1 MKTQKRLNV
10 ILVVLIIVLV
20 SIISFVGIFY
30 QSRNEMVSRIP
41 EYKSGTNIKGHRI
54 VTLEVSEDGKTSGEE
69 STENKTTENEVA
81 ENETSNNAESK
92 NAENNTDNYK
102 KSAEIIKKRLKNLKV
117 EDYSVSLD
125 ENTGKIEI
133 DLPENDQ
140 TDIILSDIT
149 QKGNFQIA
157 DSSTNEVLLS
167 NNDVKSVD
175 VGKQVNGSYSVV
187 YMNIKFNMQ
196 GAKKFKN
203 VTVKYQNNVSENTIV
218 AENTTE
224 ENTTTTENSTEKN
237 STSEENIAKN
247 TTSDESSDSS
257 NKNRQVVL
265 KIDDTTMMTTSFT
278 EVIDNGTLSLT
289 IGSSKDNDEIQ
300 TYVYGGDN
308 LAAIIE
314 NEAMPLQYEIK
325 GNTYVA
331 SELGTSN
338 IKIIVYVEIAIALV
352 ISLYL
357 IIRYK
362 VKGIM
367 ATILS
372 VGYVAVLLLVIRY
385 ANVVLSIEGI
395 LAIALSFVVNTV
407 FNIMLLNRIKE
418 KNMTAEEKRQKY
430 NEALKRYSL
439 SIIPIVIIAIVCCLV
454 NWDAIYSFGMVMFWG
469 IIISII
475 YNLTFTNVIVKNSK

>member
-1 MKTQKRLNV
+1 MKAQKRLNV

-41 EYKSGTNIKGHRI
+41 EYKSGTNIKGYRI
-54 VTLEVSEDGKTSGEE
+54 VTLEVSEDGTKSGEE

-81 ENETSNNAESK
+81 ENETSNNEESK
-92 NAENNTDNYK
+92 NTENNADNYK

-167 NNDVKSVD
+167 NSDIKSVD
-175 VGKQVNGSYSVV
+175 VGKQVNGSYTVV
-187 YMNIKFNMQ
+187 YMNINFNMQ

-203 VTVKYQNNVSENTIV
+203 VTVKYQNNVSENTI
-218 AENTTE
+218 ATENTTE
-224 ENTTTTENSTEKN
+224 ENTTTTENSTEEN
-237 STSEENIAKN
+237 S
-247 TTSDESSDSS
+247 TSDESADSS
-257 NKNRQVVL
+257 NESRQVVL

-331 SELGTSN
+331 SEIGTSN
-338 IKIIVYVEIAIALV
+338 IKMIVYVEIAIALV

-357 IIRYK
+357 IIRYR
-362 VKGIM
+362 VKGIL

-372 VGYVAVLLLVIRY
+372 IGYVAILLLAIRY

-439 SIIPIVIIAIVCCLV
+439 SIIPIVIIAVVCCLV

-475 YNLTFTNVIVKNSK
+475 YNLTFTNVVVKNSK

>member
-1 MKTQKRLNV
+1 MKAQKRLNV

-54 VTLEVSEDGKTSGEE
+54 VTLEVSEDGTKSGEE

-81 ENETSNNAESK
+81 ENETSNNEESK
-92 NAENNTDNYK
+92 NTENNADNYK

-167 NNDVKSVD
+167 NSDIKSVD
-175 VGKQVNGSYSVV
+175 VGKQVNGSYTVV
-187 YMNIKFNMQ
+187 YMNINFNMQ

-203 VTVKYQNNVSENTIV
+203 VTVKYQNNVSENTIA

-224 ENTTTTENSTEKN
+224 ENTTTTGNSTEEN
-237 STSEENIAKN
+237 STSEEN
-247 TTSDESSDSS
+247 TTSDESADSS
-257 NKNRQVVL
+257 NESRQVVL

-331 SELGTSN
+331 SEIGTSN
-338 IKIIVYVEIAIALV
+338 IKMIVYVEIAIALV

-357 IIRYK
+357 IIRYR

-372 VGYVAVLLLVIRY
+372 IGYVAILLLAIRY

-395 LAIALSFVVNTV
+395 LAIALSFVVNTI

-439 SIIPIVIIAIVCCLV
+439 SIIPIVIIAVVCCLV

-475 YNLTFTNVIVKNSK
+475 YNLTFTNVVVKNSK

>member
-1 MKTQKRLNV
+1 MKAQKRLNV

-41 EYKSGTNIKGHRI
+41 EYKSGTNIKGYRI
-54 VTLEVSEDGKTSGEE
+54 VTLEVSEDGTKSGEE
-69 STENKTTENEVA
+69 STENETTENEVA
-81 ENETSNNAESK
+81 ENETSNNEESK
-92 NAENNTDNYK
+92 NTENNADNYK

-167 NNDVKSVD
+167 NSDIKSVD
-175 VGKQVNGSYSVV
+175 VGKQVNGSYTVV
-187 YMNIKFNMQ
+187 YMNINFNMQ

-203 VTVKYQNNVSENTIV
+203 VTVKYQNNVSENTIA

-224 ENTTTTENSTEKN
+224 ENTTTTENSTEEN
-237 STSEENIAKN
+237 STSEENTAEN
-247 TTSDESSDSS
+247 TTSDESADSS
-257 NKNRQVVL
+257 NESRQVVL

-331 SELGTSN
+331 SEIGTSN

-357 IIRYK
+357 IIRYR

-372 VGYVAVLLLVIRY
+372 VGYVAILLLAIRY

-418 KNMTAEEKRQKY
+418 KNMTAEEKKQKY

-439 SIIPIVIIAIVCCLV
+439 SIIPIVIIAVVCCLV

-475 YNLTFTNVIVKNSK
+475 YNLTFTNVVVKNSK

>member
-1 MKTQKRLNV
+1 MKAQKRLNV

-54 VTLEVSEDGKTSGEE
+54 VTLEVSEDGTKSGEE

-81 ENETSNNAESK
+81 ENETSNNEESK
-92 NAENNTDNYK
+92 NTENNADNYK

-167 NNDVKSVD
+167 NSDIKSVD

-187 YMNIKFNMQ
+187 YMNINFNMQ

-203 VTVKYQNNVSENTIV
+203 VTVKYQNNVSENTI
-218 AENTTE
+218 ATENTTE
-224 ENTTTTENSTEKN
+224 ENTTTTENSTEEN
-237 STSEENIAKN
+237 STSEEN
-247 TTSDESSDSS
+247 TTSDESADSS
-257 NKNRQVVL
+257 NESRQVVL

-331 SELGTSN
+331 SEIGTSN

-357 IIRYK
+357 IIKYR

-395 LAIALSFVVNTV
+395 LAIALSFVVNTI

-418 KNMTAEEKRQKY
+418 KNMTAEEKKQKY

-439 SIIPIVIIAIVCCLV
+439 SIIPIVIIAVVCCLV

-475 YNLTFTNVIVKNSK
+475 YNLTFTNVVVKNSK

>member
-1 MKTQKRLNV
+1 MKAQKRLNV

-54 VTLEVSEDGKTSGEE
+54 VTLEVSEDGTKSGEE
-69 STENKTTENEVA
+69 STENETTENEVA
-81 ENETSNNAESK
+81 ENETSNNEESK
-92 NAENNTDNYK
+92 NTENNADNYK

-167 NNDVKSVD
+167 NSDIKSVD
-175 VGKQVNGSYSVV
+175 VGKQVNGSYTVV
-187 YMNIKFNMQ
+187 YMNINFNMQ

-203 VTVKYQNNVSENTIV
+203 VTVKYQNNVSENTIA

-224 ENTTTTENSTEKN
+224 ENTTTTENSTEEN
-237 STSEENIAKN
+237 STSEEN
-247 TTSDESSDSS
+247 TTSDESAESS
-257 NKNRQVVL
+257 NESRQVVL

-331 SELGTSN
+331 SEIGTSN

-357 IIRYK
+357 IIRYR

-372 VGYVAVLLLVIRY
+372 VGYVAILLLAIRY

-418 KNMTAEEKRQKY
+418 KNMTAEEKKQKY

-439 SIIPIVIIAIVCCLV
+439 SIIPIAIIAIVCCLV

-475 YNLTFTNVIVKNSK
+475 YNLTFTNVVVKNSK

>member
-1 MKTQKRLNV
+1 MKAQKRLNV

-54 VTLEVSEDGKTSGEE
+54 VTLEVSEDGTKSGEE

-81 ENETSNNAESK
+81 ENETSNNEESK
-92 NAENNTDNYK
+92 NTENNADNYK

-167 NNDVKSVD
+167 NSDIKSVD
-175 VGKQVNGSYSVV
+175 VGKQVNGSYTVV
-187 YMNIKFNMQ
+187 YMNINFNMQ

-203 VTVKYQNNVSENTIV
+203 VTVKYQNNVSENTI
-218 AENTTE
+218 AAGNTTE
-224 ENTTTTENSTEKN
+224 DNTTTTENSTEEN
-237 STSEENIAKN
+237 STSEEN
-247 TTSDESSDSS
+247 TTSDESADSS
-257 NKNRQVVL
+257 NESRQVVL

-331 SELGTSN
+331 SEIGTSN

-357 IIRYK
+357 IIRYR

-372 VGYVAVLLLVIRY
+372 VGYVAILLLAIRY

-395 LAIALSFVVNTV
+395 LAIALSFVVNTI

-439 SIIPIVIIAIVCCLV
+439 SIIPIVIIAVVCCLV

-475 YNLTFTNVIVKNSK
+475 YNLTFTNVVVKNSK

>member
-1 MKTQKRLNV
+1 MKAQKRLNV

-140 TDIILSDIT
+140 TDTILSDIT

-167 NNDVKSVD
+167 NSDVKSVD

-187 YMNIKFNMQ
+187 YMNINFNMQ
-196 GAKKFKN
+196 GTKKFKN
-203 VTVKYQNNVSENTIV
+203 VTVKYQNNVSENTI
-218 AENTTE
+218 AA
-224 ENTTTTENSTEKN
+224 ENTTTTENSTEEN
-237 STSEENIAKN
+237 STSKENIAKN

-257 NKNRQVVL
+257 NKSRQVVL
-265 KIDDTTMMTTSFT
+265 KIDDTKMMTTSFT

>member
-1 MKTQKRLNV
+1 MKAQKRLNV

-54 VTLEVSEDGKTSGEE
+54 VTLEVSEDGTKSGEE

-92 NAENNTDNYK
+92 NTENNTDNYK

-167 NNDVKSVD
+167 NSDIKSVD
-175 VGKQVNGSYSVV
+175 VGKQVNGSYTVV
-187 YMNIKFNMQ
+187 YMNINFNMQ

-203 VTVKYQNNVSENTIV
+203 VTVKYQNNVSENTI
-218 AENTTE
+218 AAGNTTE
-224 ENTTTTENSTEKN
+224 ENTTTTENSTEEN
-237 STSEENIAKN
+237 STSEENTAEN

-257 NKNRQVVL
+257 NKSRQVVL

-331 SELGTSN
+331 SEIGTSN

-357 IIRYK
+357 IIRYR

-372 VGYVAVLLLVIRY
+372 VGYVAILLLAIRY

-395 LAIALSFVVNTV
+395 LAIALSFVVNTI

>member
-1 MKTQKRLNV
+1 MKAQKRLNV

-41 EYKSGTNIKGHRI
+41 EYKSGTNIKGYRI
-54 VTLEVSEDGKTSGEE
+54 VTLEVSEDGTKSGEE
-69 STENKTTENEVA
+69 STENETTENEVA
-81 ENETSNNAESK
+81 ENETSNNEESK
-92 NAENNTDNYK
+92 NTENNADNYK

-167 NNDVKSVD
+167 NSDIKSVD
-175 VGKQVNGSYSVV
+175 VGKQVNGSYTVV
-187 YMNIKFNMQ
+187 YMNINFNMQ

-203 VTVKYQNNVSENTIV
+203 VTVKYQNNVSENTIA

-224 ENTTTTENSTEKN
+224 ENTTTTENSTEEN
-237 STSEENIAKN
+237 STSEENTAEN
-247 TTSDESSDSS
+247 TTSDESADSS
-257 NKNRQVVL
+257 NESRQVVL

-289 IGSSKDNDEIQ
+289 MGSSKDNDEIQ

-331 SELGTSN
+331 SEIGTSN

-357 IIRYK
+357 IIRYR

-372 VGYVAVLLLVIRY
+372 VGYVAILLLAIRY

-418 KNMTAEEKRQKY
+418 KNMTAEEKKQKY

-439 SIIPIVIIAIVCCLV
+439 SIIPIVIIAVVCCLV

-475 YNLTFTNVIVKNSK
+475 YNLTFTNVVVKNSK

>member
-1 MKTQKRLNV
+1 MKAQKRLNV

-41 EYKSGTNIKGHRI
+41 EYKSGTNIKGYRI
-54 VTLEVSEDGKTSGEE
+54 VTLEVSEDGTKSGEE

-81 ENETSNNAESK
+81 ENETSNNEESK
-92 NAENNTDNYK
+92 NTENNADNYK

-167 NNDVKSVD
+167 NSDIKSVD
-175 VGKQVNGSYSVV
+175 VGKQVNGSYTVV
-187 YMNIKFNMQ
+187 YMNINFNMQ

-203 VTVKYQNNVSENTIV
+203 VTVKYQNNVSENTIA
-218 AENTTE
+218 AENTAE
-224 ENTTTTENSTEKN
+224 ENTTTTENSTEEN
-237 STSEENIAKN
+237 STSEEN
-247 TTSDESSDSS
+247 TTSDESADSS
-257 NKNRQVVL
+257 NESRQVVL

-331 SELGTSN
+331 SEIGTSN
-338 IKIIVYVEIAIALV
+338 IKIIVYAEIAIALV

-357 IIRYK
+357 IIRYR

-372 VGYVAVLLLVIRY
+372 VGYVAILLLTIRY

-439 SIIPIVIIAIVCCLV
+439 SIIPIVIIAVVCCLV

-475 YNLTFTNVIVKNSK
+475 YNLTFTNVVVKNCK

>member
-1 MKTQKRLNV
+1 MKAQKRLNV

-54 VTLEVSEDGKTSGEE
+54 VTLEVSEDGTKSGEE

-81 ENETSNNAESK
+81 ENETSNNEESK
-92 NAENNTDNYK
+92 NTENNADNYK

-167 NNDVKSVD
+167 NSDIKSVD
-175 VGKQVNGSYSVV
+175 VGKQVNGSYTVV
-187 YMNIKFNMQ
+187 YMNINFNMQ

-203 VTVKYQNNVSENTIV
+203 VTVKYQNNVSENTI
-218 AENTTE
+218 ATENTTE
-224 ENTTTTENSTEKN
+224 ENTTTTENSTEEN
-237 STSEENIAKN
+237 STSEEN
-247 TTSDESSDSS
+247 TTSDESADSS
-257 NKNRQVVL
+257 NESRQVVL

-331 SELGTSN
+331 SEIGTSN

-357 IIRYK
+357 IIRYR

-372 VGYVAVLLLVIRY
+372 IGYVAILLLAIRY

-418 KNMTAEEKRQKY
+418 KNMTAEEKKQKY

-439 SIIPIVIIAIVCCLV
+439 SIIPIVIIAVVCCLV

-475 YNLTFTNVIVKNSK
+475 YNLTFTNVVVKNSK

>member
-1 MKTQKRLNV
+1 MKAQKRLNV

-54 VTLEVSEDGKTSGEE
+54 VTLEVSEDGTKSGEE
-69 STENKTTENEVA
+69 STENKTTENKVA
-81 ENETSNNAESK
+81 ENETSNNEESK
-92 NAENNTDNYK
+92 NTENNADNYK

-133 DLPENDQ
+133 DLPENNQ

-167 NNDVKSVD
+167 NSDIKSVD
-175 VGKQVNGSYSVV
+175 VGKQVNGSYTVV
-187 YMNIKFNMQ
+187 YMNINFNMQ

-203 VTVKYQNNVSENTIV
+203 VTVKYQNNVSENTIA

-224 ENTTTTENSTEKN
+224 ENTTTTENSTEEN
-237 STSEENIAKN
+237 STSEEN
-247 TTSDESSDSS
+247 TTSDESADSS
-257 NKNRQVVL
+257 NESRQVVL

-331 SELGTSN
+331 SEIGTSN

-357 IIRYK
+357 IIRYR

-372 VGYVAVLLLVIRY
+372 VGYVAILLLAIRY

-418 KNMTAEEKRQKY
+418 KNMTAEEKKQKY

-439 SIIPIVIIAIVCCLV
+439 SIIPIVIIAVVCCLV

-475 YNLTFTNVIVKNSK
+475 YNLTFTNVVVKNSK

>member
-1 MKTQKRLNV
+1 MKAQKRLNV

-54 VTLEVSEDGKTSGEE
+54 VTLEVSEDGTKSGEE

-81 ENETSNNAESK
+81 ENETSNNEKSK
-92 NAENNTDNYK
+92 NTENNADNYK

-167 NNDVKSVD
+167 NSDIKSVD
-175 VGKQVNGSYSVV
+175 VGKQVNGSYTVV
-187 YMNIKFNMQ
+187 YMNINFNMQ

-203 VTVKYQNNVSENTIV
+203 VTVKYQNNVSENTI
-218 AENTTE
+218 AAGNTTE
-224 ENTTTTENSTEKN
+224 ENTTTTENSTE
-237 STSEENIAKN
+237 EN
-247 TTSDESSDSS
+247 TTSDESADSS
-257 NKNRQVVL
+257 NESRQVVL

-331 SELGTSN
+331 SEIGTSN

-357 IIRYK
+357 IIRYR

-367 ATILS
+367 STILS
-372 VGYVAVLLLVIRY
+372 VGYVAILLLAIRY

-418 KNMTAEEKRQKY
+418 KNMTAEEKKQKY

-439 SIIPIVIIAIVCCLV
+439 SIIPIVIIAVVCCLV

-475 YNLTFTNVIVKNSK
+475 YNLTFTNVVVKNSK

>member
-1 MKTQKRLNV
+1 MKAQKRLNV

-41 EYKSGTNIKGHRI
+41 EYKSGTNIKGYRI
-54 VTLEVSEDGKTSGEE
+54 VTLEVSEDGTKSGEE

-81 ENETSNNAESK
+81 ENETSNNEESK
-92 NAENNTDNYK
+92 NTENNADNYK

-167 NNDVKSVD
+167 NSDIKSVD
-175 VGKQVNGSYSVV
+175 VGKQVNGSYTVV
-187 YMNIKFNMQ
+187 YMNINFNMQ

-203 VTVKYQNNVSENTIV
+203 VTVKYQNNVSENTI
-218 AENTTE
+218 AAGNTTE
-224 ENTTTTENSTEKN
+224 ENTTTTENSTEEN
-237 STSEENIAKN
+237 STSGEN
-247 TTSDESSDSS
+247 TTSDESADSS
-257 NKNRQVVL
+257 NESRQVVL

-331 SELGTSN
+331 SEIGTSN

-357 IIRYK
+357 IIRYR

-372 VGYVAVLLLVIRY
+372 VGYVAILLLAIRY

-418 KNMTAEEKRQKY
+418 KNMTAEEKKQKY

-439 SIIPIVIIAIVCCLV
+439 SIIPIVIIAVVCCLV

-475 YNLTFTNVIVKNSK
+475 YNLTFTNVVVKNSK

>member
-1 MKTQKRLNV
+1 MKAQKRLNV

-41 EYKSGTNIKGHRI
+41 EYKSGTNIKGYRI
-54 VTLEVSEDGKTSGEE
+54 VTLEVSEDGTKSGEE
-69 STENKTTENEVA
+69 STENKTIENEVA
-81 ENETSNNAESK
+81 ENETSNNEESK
-92 NAENNTDNYK
+92 NTENNADNYK

-167 NNDVKSVD
+167 NSDIKSVD
-175 VGKQVNGSYSVV
+175 VGKQVNGSYTVV
-187 YMNIKFNMQ
+187 YMNINFNMQ

-203 VTVKYQNNVSENTIV
+203 VTVKYQNNVSENTIA

-224 ENTTTTENSTEKN
+224 ENTTTTENSTEEN
-237 STSEENIAKN
+237 STSEEN
-247 TTSDESSDSS
+247 TTSDESADSS
-257 NKNRQVVL
+257 NESRQVVL

-331 SELGTSN
+331 SEIGTSN

-357 IIRYK
+357 IIRYR

-372 VGYVAVLLLVIRY
+372 VGYVAILLLAIRY

-418 KNMTAEEKRQKY
+418 KNMTAEEKKQKY

-439 SIIPIVIIAIVCCLV
+439 SIIPIVIIAVVCCLV

-475 YNLTFTNVIVKNSK
+475 YNLTFTNVVVKNSK

>member
-1 MKTQKRLNV
+1 MKAQKRLNV

-41 EYKSGTNIKGHRI
+41 EYKSGTNIKGYRI
-54 VTLEVSEDGKTSGEE
+54 VTLEVSEDGTKSGEE

-81 ENETSNNAESK
+81 ENETSNNEESK
-92 NAENNTDNYK
+92 NTENNADNYK

-167 NNDVKSVD
+167 NSDIKSVD

-187 YMNIKFNMQ
+187 YMNINFNMQ

-203 VTVKYQNNVSENTIV
+203 VTVKYQNNVSENTIA

-224 ENTTTTENSTEKN
+224 ENTTTTENSTEEN
-237 STSEENIAKN
+237 STSEEN
-247 TTSDESSDSS
+247 TTSDESADSS
-257 NKNRQVVL
+257 NESRQVVL

-331 SELGTSN
+331 SEIGTSN

-357 IIRYK
+357 IIRYR

-372 VGYVAVLLLVIRY
+372 VGYVAILLLAIRY

-418 KNMTAEEKRQKY
+418 KNMTAEEKKQKY

-439 SIIPIVIIAIVCCLV
+439 SIIPIVIIAVVCCLV

-475 YNLTFTNVIVKNSK
+475 YNLTFTNVVVKNSK

>member
-418 KNMTAEEKRQKY
+418 KNMTAEEKKQKY

>member
-1 MKTQKRLNV
+1 MKAQKRLNV

-54 VTLEVSEDGKTSGEE
+54 VTLEVSEDGTKSGEE

-81 ENETSNNAESK
+81 ENETSNNEESK
-92 NAENNTDNYK
+92 NTENNADNYK

-167 NNDVKSVD
+167 NSDIKSVD
-175 VGKQVNGSYSVV
+175 VGKQVNGSYTVV
-187 YMNIKFNMQ
+187 YMNINFNMQ

-203 VTVKYQNNVSENTIV
+203 VTVKYQNNVSENTIA

-224 ENTTTTENSTEKN
+224 ENTTTTENSTEEN
-237 STSEENIAKN
+237 STSEEN
-247 TTSDESSDSS
+247 TTSDESADSS
-257 NKNRQVVL
+257 NESRQVVL

-331 SELGTSN
+331 SEIGTSN

-357 IIRYK
+357 IIRYR

-372 VGYVAVLLLVIRY
+372 VGYVAILLLAIRY

-439 SIIPIVIIAIVCCLV
+439 SIIPIVIIAVVCCLV

-475 YNLTFTNVIVKNSK
+475 YNLTFTNVVVKNSK

>member
-1 MKTQKRLNV
+1 MKAQKRLNV

-30 QSRNEMVSRIP
+30 QSRNEMISRIP

-54 VTLEVSEDGKTSGEE
+54 VTLEVSEDGTTSGEE
-69 STENKTTENEVA
+69 STENETAENEVA
-81 ENETSNNAESK
+81 ENETSNNEGSK
-92 NAENNTDNYK
+92 NTENNTDNYK

-140 TDIILSDIT
+140 TDTILSDIT

-167 NNDVKSVD
+167 NSDVKSVD
-175 VGKQVNGSYSVV
+175 VGKQVNGSYTVV
-187 YMNIKFNMQ
+187 YMNINFNMQ

-203 VTVKYQNNVSENTIV
+203 VTVKYQNNVSENTIA
-218 AENTTE
+218 AENATE
-224 ENTTTTENSTEKN
+224 ENTTTTENSTEEN
-237 STSEENIAKN
+237 STSEEN
-247 TTSDESSDSS
+247 TTSDESEDSS
-257 NKNRQVVL
+257 NESRQVVL

-331 SELGTSN
+331 SEIGTSN

-357 IIRYK
+357 IIRYR

-372 VGYVAVLLLVIRY
+372 VGYVAALLLVIRY

-395 LAIALSFVVNTV
+395 LAIALSFVVNTI

-418 KNMTAEEKRQKY
+418 KNMTAEEKKQKY

-439 SIIPIVIIAIVCCLV
+439 SIIPIAIIAVVCCLV

>member
-1 MKTQKRLNV
+1 MKAQKRLNV

-54 VTLEVSEDGKTSGEE
+54 VTLEVSEDGTKSGEE

-81 ENETSNNAESK
+81 ENETSNNEESK
-92 NAENNTDNYK
+92 NTENNADNYK

-167 NNDVKSVD
+167 NSDIKSVD
-175 VGKQVNGSYSVV
+175 VGKQVNGSYTVV
-187 YMNIKFNMQ
+187 YMNINFNMQ

-203 VTVKYQNNVSENTIV
+203 VTVKYQNNVSENTIA

-224 ENTTTTENSTEKN
+224 ENTTTTENSTEEN
-237 STSEENIAKN
+237 STSEEN
-247 TTSDESSDSS
+247 TTSDESADSS
-257 NKNRQVVL
+257 NESRQVVL

-331 SELGTSN
+331 SEIGTSN

-357 IIRYK
+357 IIRYR

-372 VGYVAVLLLVIRY
+372 VGYVAILLLAIRY

-418 KNMTAEEKRQKY
+418 KNMTAEEKKQKY

-439 SIIPIVIIAIVCCLV
+439 SIIPIVIIAVVCCLV

-475 YNLTFTNVIVKNSK
+475 YNLTFTNVVVKNSK

>member
-1 MKTQKRLNV
+1 MKAQKRLNV

-41 EYKSGTNIKGHRI
+41 EYKSGTNIKGYRI
-54 VTLEVSEDGKTSGEE
+54 VTLEVSEDGTKSGEE

-81 ENETSNNAESK
+81 ENETSNNEESK
-92 NAENNTDNYK
+92 NTENNADNYK

-167 NNDVKSVD
+167 NSDIKSVD
-175 VGKQVNGSYSVV
+175 VGKQVNGSYTVV
-187 YMNIKFNMQ
+187 YMNINFNMQ

-203 VTVKYQNNVSENTIV
+203 VTVKYQNNVSENTI
-218 AENTTE
+218 AAGNTAE
-224 ENTTTTENSTEKN
+224 ENTTTTENSTEEN
-237 STSEENIAKN
+237 STSEEN
-247 TTSDESSDSS
+247 TTSDESADSS
-257 NKNRQVVL
+257 NESRQVVL
-265 KIDDTTMMTTSFT
+265 KIDDITMMTTSFT

-331 SELGTSN
+331 SEIGTSN

-357 IIRYK
+357 IIRYR

-372 VGYVAVLLLVIRY
+372 IGYVAILLLAIRY

-418 KNMTAEEKRQKY
+418 KNMTAEEKKQKY

-439 SIIPIVIIAIVCCLV
+439 SIIPIAIIAVVCCLV

-475 YNLTFTNVIVKNSK
+475 YNLTFTNVVVKNSK

>member
-1 MKTQKRLNV
+1 MKAQKRLNV

-54 VTLEVSEDGKTSGEE
+54 VILEVSEDGTKSGEE

-81 ENETSNNAESK
+81 ENETSNNEESK
-92 NAENNTDNYK
+92 NTENNADNYK

-167 NNDVKSVD
+167 NSDIKSVD
-175 VGKQVNGSYSVV
+175 VGKQVNGSYTVV
-187 YMNIKFNMQ
+187 YMNINFNMQ

-203 VTVKYQNNVSENTIV
+203 VTVKYQNNVSENTIA

-224 ENTTTTENSTEKN
+224 ENTTTTENSTEEN
-237 STSEENIAKN
+237 STSEENTAEN
-247 TTSDESSDSS
+247 TTSDESADSS
-257 NKNRQVVL
+257 NESRQVVL

-300 TYVYGGDN
+300 TYVYGGNN

-331 SELGTSN
+331 SEIGTSN

-357 IIRYK
+357 IIRYR

-372 VGYVAVLLLVIRY
+372 VGYVAILLLAIRY

-439 SIIPIVIIAIVCCLV
+439 SIIPIVIIAVVCCLV

-475 YNLTFTNVIVKNSK
+475 YNLTFTNVVVKNSK

>member
-1 MKTQKRLNV
+1 MKAQKRLNV

-54 VTLEVSEDGKTSGEE
+54 VTLEVSEDGTKSGEE

-81 ENETSNNAESK
+81 ENETSNNEKSK
-92 NAENNTDNYK
+92 NTENNADNYK

-157 DSSTNEVLLS
+157 DSSTNELLLS
-167 NNDVKSVD
+167 NSDIKSVD
-175 VGKQVNGSYSVV
+175 VGKQVNGSYTVV
-187 YMNIKFNMQ
+187 YMNINFNMQ

-203 VTVKYQNNVSENTIV
+203 VTVKYQNNVSENTI
-218 AENTTE
+218 ATENTTE
-224 ENTTTTENSTEKN
+224 ENTTTTENSTEEN
-237 STSEENIAKN
+237 STSEEN
-247 TTSDESSDSS
+247 TTSDESADSS
-257 NKNRQVVL
+257 NESRQVVL
-265 KIDDTTMMTTSFT
+265 KIDNTTMMTTSFT

-331 SELGTSN
+331 SEIGTSN

-357 IIRYK
+357 IIRYR

-372 VGYVAVLLLVIRY
+372 IGYVAILLLAIRY

-418 KNMTAEEKRQKY
+418 KNMTAEEKKQKY

-439 SIIPIVIIAIVCCLV
+439 SIIPIVIIAVVCCLV

-475 YNLTFTNVIVKNSK
+475 YNLTFTNVVVKNSK

>member
-1 MKTQKRLNV
+1 MKAQKRLNV

-92 NAENNTDNYK
+92 NTENNTDNYK

-167 NNDVKSVD
+167 NSDVKSVD

-187 YMNIKFNMQ
+187 YMNINFNMQ

-203 VTVKYQNNVSENTIV
+203 VTVKYQNNVSENTIA
-218 AENTTE
+218 AENTSE

-257 NKNRQVVL
+257 NKSRQVVL

-278 EVIDNGTLSLT
+278 EVIDNGILSLT

-331 SELGTSN
+331 SEVGTSN

-357 IIRYK
+357 IIRYR

-372 VGYVAVLLLVIRY
+372 VGYVAALLLVIRY

-418 KNMTAEEKRQKY
+418 KNMTAEEKKQKY

-469 IIISII
+469 IIIKHNIQFNI
-475 YNLTFTNVIVKNSK
+475 YKCSCKK

>member
-1 MKTQKRLNV
+1 MKAQKRLNV

-81 ENETSNNAESK
+81 ENETSNNEESK
-92 NAENNTDNYK
+92 NTENNADNYK

-167 NNDVKSVD
+167 NSDIKSVD
-175 VGKQVNGSYSVV
+175 VGKQVNGSYTVV
-187 YMNIKFNMQ
+187 YMNINFNMQ

-203 VTVKYQNNVSENTIV
+203 VTVKYQNNVSENTI
-218 AENTTE
+218 ATENTTE
-224 ENTTTTENSTEKN
+224 ENTTTTENSTEEN
-237 STSEENIAKN
+237 STSEEN
-247 TTSDESSDSS
+247 TTSDESADSS
-257 NKNRQVVL
+257 NESRQVVL

-331 SELGTSN
+331 SEIGTSN

-357 IIRYK
+357 IIRYR

-372 VGYVAVLLLVIRY
+372 VGYVAILLLAIRY

-395 LAIALSFVVNTV
+395 LAIALSFVVNTI

-439 SIIPIVIIAIVCCLV
+439 SIIPIVIIAVVCCLV

-475 YNLTFTNVIVKNSK
+475 YNLTFTNVVVKNSK

>member
-1 MKTQKRLNV
+1 MKAQKRLNV

-54 VTLEVSEDGKTSGEE
+54 VTLEVSEDGTTSGEE
-69 STENKTTENEVA
+69 STENETAENEVA
-81 ENETSNNAESK
+81 ENETSNNEESK
-92 NAENNTDNYK
+92 NTENNTDNYK

-140 TDIILSDIT
+140 TDTILSDIT

-167 NNDVKSVD
+167 NSDVKSVD
-175 VGKQVNGSYSVV
+175 VGKQVNGSYTVV
-187 YMNIKFNMQ
+187 YMNINFNMQ

-203 VTVKYQNNVSENTIV
+203 VTVKYQNNVSENTIAV
-218 AENTTE
+218 ENATE
-224 ENTTTTENSTEKN
+224 ENTTTTENSTEEN
-237 STSEENIAKN
+237 SISEENTAEN
-247 TTSDESSDSS
+247 TTSDESADSS
-257 NKNRQVVL
+257 NESRQVVL

-331 SELGTSN
+331 SEIGTSN

-357 IIRYK
+357 IIRYR

-372 VGYVAVLLLVIRY
+372 VGYVAALLLVIRY

-395 LAIALSFVVNTV
+395 LAIALSFVVNTI

-418 KNMTAEEKRQKY
+418 KNMTAEEKKQKY

-439 SIIPIVIIAIVCCLV
+439 SIIPIAIIAVVCCLV

>member
-1 MKTQKRLNV
+1 MKAQKRLNV
-10 ILVVLIIVLV
+10 ILVVLIIVLG

-92 NAENNTDNYK
+92 NTENNTDNYK

-167 NNDVKSVD
+167 NSDVKSVD

-187 YMNIKFNMQ
+187 YMNINFNMQ

-203 VTVKYQNNVSENTIV
+203 VTVKYQNNVSENTI
-218 AENTTE
+218 AA

-257 NKNRQVVL
+257 NKSRQVVL

-357 IIRYK
+357 IIRYR

>member
-1 MKTQKRLNV
+1 MKAQKRLNV

-92 NAENNTDNYK
+92 NTENNTDNYK

-167 NNDVKSVD
+167 NSDVKSVD

-187 YMNIKFNMQ
+187 YMNINFNMQ

-203 VTVKYQNNVSENTIV
+203 VTVKYQNNVSENTI
-218 AENTTE
+218 AA

-257 NKNRQVVL
+257 NKSRQVVL

-357 IIRYK
+357 IIRYR

>member
-1 MKTQKRLNV
+1 MKAQKRLNV

-54 VTLEVSEDGKTSGEE
+54 VTLEVSEDGTKSGEE

-81 ENETSNNAESK
+81 ENETSNNEESK
-92 NAENNTDNYK
+92 NTENNADNYK

-167 NNDVKSVD
+167 NSDIKSVD
-175 VGKQVNGSYSVV
+175 VGKQVNGSYTVV
-187 YMNIKFNMQ
+187 YMNINFNMQ

-203 VTVKYQNNVSENTIV
+203 VTVKYQNNVSENTIA

-224 ENTTTTENSTEKN
+224 ENTTTTENSTEEN
-237 STSEENIAKN
+237 STSEEN
-247 TTSDESSDSS
+247 TTSDESADSS
-257 NKNRQVVL
+257 NESRQVVL

-331 SELGTSN
+331 SEIGTSN

-357 IIRYK
+357 IIRYR

-372 VGYVAVLLLVIRY
+372 IGYVAILLLAIRY

-439 SIIPIVIIAIVCCLV
+439 SIIPIVIIAVVCCLV

-475 YNLTFTNVIVKNSK
+475 YNLTFTNVVVKNSK

>member
-1 MKTQKRLNV
+1 MKAQKRLNV

-54 VTLEVSEDGKTSGEE
+54 VTLEVSEDGTKSGEE

-81 ENETSNNAESK
+81 ENETSNNEESK
-92 NAENNTDNYK
+92 NTENNADNYK

-133 DLPENDQ
+133 DLPENNQ

-167 NNDVKSVD
+167 NSDIKSVD
-175 VGKQVNGSYSVV
+175 VGKQVNGSYTVV
-187 YMNIKFNMQ
+187 YMNINFNMQ

-203 VTVKYQNNVSENTIV
+203 VTVKYQNNVSENTI
-218 AENTTE
+218 AAGNTTE
-224 ENTTTTENSTEKN
+224 ENTTTTENSTEEN
-237 STSEENIAKN
+237 STSEEN
-247 TTSDESSDSS
+247 TTSDESADSS
-257 NKNRQVVL
+257 NESRQVVL

-331 SELGTSN
+331 SEIGTSN

-357 IIRYK
+357 IIRYR

-372 VGYVAVLLLVIRY
+372 VGYVAILLLAIRY

-439 SIIPIVIIAIVCCLV
+439 SIIPIVIIAVVCCLV

-475 YNLTFTNVIVKNSK
+475 YNLTFTNVVVKNSK

>member
-1 MKTQKRLNV
+1 MKAQKRLNV

-54 VTLEVSEDGKTSGEE
+54 VTLEVSEDGTKSGEE

-81 ENETSNNAESK
+81 ENETSNNEESK
-92 NAENNTDNYK
+92 NTENNADNYK

-167 NNDVKSVD
+167 NSDIKSVD
-175 VGKQVNGSYSVV
+175 VGKQVNGSYTVV
-187 YMNIKFNMQ
+187 YMNINFNMQ

-203 VTVKYQNNVSENTIV
+203 VTVKYQNNVSENTI
-218 AENTTE
+218 ATGNTTE
-224 ENTTTTENSTEKN
+224 ENTTTTENSTEEN
-237 STSEENIAKN
+237 STSEEN
-247 TTSDESSDSS
+247 TTSDESADSS
-257 NKNRQVVL
+257 NESRQVVL

-331 SELGTSN
+331 SEIGTSN

-357 IIRYK
+357 IIRYR

-372 VGYVAVLLLVIRY
+372 VGYVAILLLAIRY

-418 KNMTAEEKRQKY
+418 KNMTAEEKKQKY

-439 SIIPIVIIAIVCCLV
+439 SIIPIVIIAVVCCLV

-475 YNLTFTNVIVKNSK
+475 YNLTFTNVVVKNSK

>member
-1 MKTQKRLNV
+1 MKAQKRLNV

-54 VTLEVSEDGKTSGEE
+54 VTLEVSEDGTKSGEE
-69 STENKTTENEVA
+69 STENKTTENKVA
-81 ENETSNNAESK
+81 ENETSNNEESK
-92 NAENNTDNYK
+92 NTENNADNYK

-133 DLPENDQ
+133 DLPENNQ

-167 NNDVKSVD
+167 NSDIKSVD
-175 VGKQVNGSYSVV
+175 VGKQVNGSYTVV
-187 YMNIKFNMQ
+187 YMNINFNMQ

-203 VTVKYQNNVSENTIV
+203 VTVKYQNNVSENTI
-218 AENTTE
+218 AAGNTTE
-224 ENTTTTENSTEKN
+224 ENTTTTENSTEEN
-237 STSEENIAKN
+237 STSEEN
-247 TTSDESSDSS
+247 TTSDESADSS
-257 NKNRQVVL
+257 NESRQVVL

-331 SELGTSN
+331 SEIGTSN

-357 IIRYK
+357 IIRYR

-372 VGYVAVLLLVIRY
+372 VGYVAILLLAIRY

-439 SIIPIVIIAIVCCLV
+439 SIIPIVIIAVVCCLV

-475 YNLTFTNVIVKNSK
+475 YNLTFTNVVVKNSK

>member
-1 MKTQKRLNV
+1 MKAQKRLNV

-54 VTLEVSEDGKTSGEE
+54 VTLEVSEDGTKSGEE
-69 STENKTTENEVA
+69 STENKTTENKVA
-81 ENETSNNAESK
+81 ENETSNNEESK
-92 NAENNTDNYK
+92 NTENNADNYK

-133 DLPENDQ
+133 DLPENNQ

-167 NNDVKSVD
+167 NSDIKSVD
-175 VGKQVNGSYSVV
+175 VGKQVNGSYTVV
-187 YMNIKFNMQ
+187 YMNINFNMQ

-203 VTVKYQNNVSENTIV
+203 VTVKYQNNVSENTI
-218 AENTTE
+218 AAGNTTE
-224 ENTTTTENSTEKN
+224 ENTTTTENSTE
-237 STSEENIAKN
+237 EN
-247 TTSDESSDSS
+247 TTSDESADSS
-257 NKNRQVVL
+257 NESRQVVL

-331 SELGTSN
+331 SEIGTSN

-357 IIRYK
+357 IIRYR

-372 VGYVAVLLLVIRY
+372 VGYVAILLLAIRY

-418 KNMTAEEKRQKY
+418 KNMTAEEKKQKY

-439 SIIPIVIIAIVCCLV
+439 SIIPIVIIAVVCCLV

-475 YNLTFTNVIVKNSK
+475 YNLTFTNVVVKNSK

>member
-1 MKTQKRLNV
+1 MKAQKRLNV

-54 VTLEVSEDGKTSGEE
+54 VTLEVSEDGTKSGEE

-81 ENETSNNAESK
+81 ENETSNNEESK
-92 NAENNTDNYK
+92 NTENNADNYK

-167 NNDVKSVD
+167 NSDIKSVD
-175 VGKQVNGSYSVV
+175 VGKQVNGSYTVV
-187 YMNIKFNMQ
+187 YMNINFNMQ

-203 VTVKYQNNVSENTIV
+203 VTVKYQNNVSENTIA

-224 ENTTTTENSTEKN
+224 ENTTTTENSTEEN
-237 STSEENIAKN
+237 STSEENTAEN
-247 TTSDESSDSS
+247 TTSDESADSS
-257 NKNRQVVL
+257 NESRQVVL

-331 SELGTSN
+331 SEIGTSN

-357 IIRYK
+357 IIRYR

-372 VGYVAVLLLVIRY
+372 VGYVAILLLAIRY

-439 SIIPIVIIAIVCCLV
+439 SIIPIVIIAVVCCLV

-475 YNLTFTNVIVKNSK
+475 YNLTFTNVVVKNSK

>member
-1 MKTQKRLNV
+1 MKAQKRLNV

-92 NAENNTDNYK
+92 NTENNTDNYK

-167 NNDVKSVD
+167 NSDVKSVD

-187 YMNIKFNMQ
+187 YMNINFNMQ

-203 VTVKYQNNVSENTIV
+203 VTVKYQNNVSENTIA

-224 ENTTTTENSTEKN
+224 ENTTTT
-237 STSEENIAKN
+237 
-247 TTSDESSDSS
+247 
-257 NKNRQVVL
+257 
-265 KIDDTTMMTTSFT
+265 
-278 EVIDNGTLSLT
+278 
-289 IGSSKDNDEIQ
+289 
-300 TYVYGGDN
+300 
-308 LAAIIE
+308 
-314 NEAMPLQYEIK
+314 
-325 GNTYVA
+325 
-331 SELGTSN
+331 
-338 IKIIVYVEIAIALV
+338 
-352 ISLYL
+352 
-357 IIRYK
+357 
-362 VKGIM
+362 
-367 ATILS
+367 
-372 VGYVAVLLLVIRY
+372 
-385 ANVVLSIEGI
+385 
-395 LAIALSFVVNTV
+395 
-407 FNIMLLNRIKE
+407 
-418 KNMTAEEKRQKY
+418 
-430 NEALKRYSL
+430 
-439 SIIPIVIIAIVCCLV
+439 
-454 NWDAIYSFGMVMFWG
+454 
-469 IIISII
+469 
-475 YNLTFTNVIVKNSK
+475 

>member
-1 MKTQKRLNV
+1 M
-10 ILVVLIIVLV
+10 
-20 SIISFVGIFY
+20 
-30 QSRNEMVSRIP
+30 
-41 EYKSGTNIKGHRI
+41 
-54 VTLEVSEDGKTSGEE
+54 
-69 STENKTTENEVA
+69 A

-92 NAENNTDNYK
+92 NTENNTDNYK

-167 NNDVKSVD
+167 NSDVKSVD

-187 YMNIKFNMQ
+187 YMNINFNMQ

-203 VTVKYQNNVSENTIV
+203 VTVKYQNNVSENTI
-218 AENTTE
+218 AA

-257 NKNRQVVL
+257 NKSRQVVL

-357 IIRYK
+357 IIRYR

>member
-1 MKTQKRLNV
+1 MKAQKRLNV

-41 EYKSGTNIKGHRI
+41 EYKSGTNIKGYRI
-54 VTLEVSEDGKTSGEE
+54 VTLEVSEDGTKSGEE

-81 ENETSNNAESK
+81 ENETSNNEESK
-92 NAENNTDNYK
+92 NTENNADNYK

-117 EDYSVSLD
+117 EDYGVSLD

-167 NNDVKSVD
+167 NSDIKSVD
-175 VGKQVNGSYSVV
+175 VGKQVNGSYTVV
-187 YMNIKFNMQ
+187 YMNINFNMQ

-203 VTVKYQNNVSENTIV
+203 VTVKYQNNVSENTI
-218 AENTTE
+218 AAGNTTE
-224 ENTTTTENSTEKN
+224 ENTTTTENSTEEN
-237 STSEENIAKN
+237 STSEGN
-247 TTSDESSDSS
+247 TTSDESADSS
-257 NKNRQVVL
+257 NESRQVVL

-331 SELGTSN
+331 SEIGTSN

-357 IIRYK
+357 IIRYR

-372 VGYVAVLLLVIRY
+372 VGYVAILLLAIRY

-439 SIIPIVIIAIVCCLV
+439 SIIPIVIIAVVCCLV

-475 YNLTFTNVIVKNSK
+475 YNLTFTNVVVKNSK

>member
-1 MKTQKRLNV
+1 MKAQKRLNV

-54 VTLEVSEDGKTSGEE
+54 VTLEVSEDGTKSGEE
-69 STENKTTENEVA
+69 STENETTENEVA
-81 ENETSNNAESK
+81 ENETSNNEESK
-92 NAENNTDNYK
+92 NTENNADNYK

-167 NNDVKSVD
+167 NSDIKSVD
-175 VGKQVNGSYSVV
+175 VGKQVNGSYTVV
-187 YMNIKFNMQ
+187 YMNINFNMQ

-203 VTVKYQNNVSENTIV
+203 VTVKYQNNVSENTIA

-224 ENTTTTENSTEKN
+224 ENTTTTENSTEEN
-237 STSEENIAKN
+237 STSEEN
-247 TTSDESSDSS
+247 TTSDESADSS
-257 NKNRQVVL
+257 NESRQVVL

-331 SELGTSN
+331 SEIGTSN

-357 IIRYK
+357 IIRYR

-372 VGYVAVLLLVIRY
+372 VGYVAILLLAIRY

-439 SIIPIVIIAIVCCLV
+439 SIVPIVIIAVVCCLV

-475 YNLTFTNVIVKNSK
+475 YNLTFTNVVVKNSK